1 MSGVPTLNSF
11 SVPASLVS
19 SAKADSNSPAF
30 VFPALKCWANICR
43 RSATAPVSPGVA
55 RAGLALRLLPV
66 SPGVAQAG
74 LAPRLG
80 PTAAQVCGPRRAC
93 RSTYQ
98 QPMAAIWSRSLGR
111 SLVSFPRR
119 TSRLGGEFALIA
131 HRLAVVAAVAG
142 AEALAGFQ
150 VDGNAL
156 AVTPEMSHY
165 EIMAAGAQQRLR
177 VGRDAV
183 FQQD

>member
-55 RAGLALRLLPV
+55 R
-66 SPGVAQAG
+66 AG

>member
-74 LAPRLG
+74 LAPRLLRFHPELPG
-80 PTAAQVCGPRRAC
+80 PGWLCDCSRFHPELLRPGWLRDWVRRLPRFAGPVELAGLHISSPWLPFGLVPSVAR
-93 RSTYQ
+93 
-98 QPMAAIWSRSLGR
+98 WSLSLG
-111 SLVSFPRR
+111 
-119 TSRLGGEFALIA
+119 G
-131 HRLAVVAAVAG
+131 
-142 AEALAGFQ
+142 
-150 VDGNAL
+150 
-156 AVTPEMSHY
+156 
-165 EIMAAGAQQRLR
+165 LR
-177 VGRDAV
+177 VSAV
-183 FQQD
+183 SSP